1 MIDLMRMGAALT
13 LIAAGFSLSA
23 CSSGQAPVGTIAPPL
38 QRSAGGQGAAQPA
51 CPQVAGQPTCLALI
65 KSKGPISPTV
75 AGWAPS
81 DFQTRYNLPSSTKG
95 SGQIVAIVNPYDNPN
110 VTSDLAAYRAEF
122 NLGTANF
129 TKYNQDGQTSNYPAG
144 NTSWGSTAD
153 VEVEMVAA
161 ACPKCTIYLVE
172 ANTSFASDLQ
182 TAEREAV
189 TLGAHIVSNGWS
201 GSGLNSSNFDAPG
214 VVYLAGSPSS
224 GYGDTGEPAAFA
236 SVVSVGGTVLS
247 KSGST
252 YSESV
257 WSGTGAGCTT
267 ATKPSWQHDPDC
279 TTRTVNDISAVALD
293 VAAYDSYGYGGWT
306 TGGGT
311 VISVA
316 LNAGVF
322 GLAGNASSQNA
333 AEKFWTMSK
342 KKRNK
347 ELHYNSSGS
356 DGSCGGEYLCQA
368 GTKEF
373 GTYSG
378 PAGWGTPNG
387 IKAY

>member
-347 ELHYNSSGS
+347 ELHYISSGS